1 MKKKITINTPTPHSE
16 NQRKLISAFVEPHYE
31 EIWIA
36 CGTKWGKTTGA
47 GAALAAAAP
56 IVQGSLWRWVAP
68 IFTQAKIGF
77 NYCRKMLPPEP
88 YCTINRSQLPT
99 ITINQMDSKIEFW
112 HGQNAESLEGE
123 AVFGYVFDEAA
134 KMSETVYD
142 SAHTTTTITRGPKVA
157 ISTPKGKNWFYRK
170 CMEAHEEY
178 LWAIDKGKKPKKIF
192 ITAPSTDNPAVTP
205 EAISQARST
214 LPQRLFDQYYEAHFV
229 DDGET
234 FSNYKQCLYGP
245 ELELSGHR
253 QIWFNEEKK
262 EGNKIQATVVIGADW
277 AKKIDFTVFTAWDYK
292 ENKMIGFLRFQ
303 NVNYFEAIKQLVWF
317 CKHFE
322 KVDMIYHDK
331 TGLGEVIDD
340 MLDKTSLPFEGIV
353 FTNTSK
359 AHMVNSMIIGC
370 EQGIPQ
376 LPRWHELIKEFD
388 SYEVTTTD
396 SGAMKYAAP
405 EGMHDDI
412 VSSMI
417 LGWKAVMEYSE
428 HELAV
433 KTVETLGEDSSLLTV
448 ADWYNEIQQQQDEE
462 FGGWVDLGGVR

>member
-1 MKKKITINTPTPHSE
+1 MKKKITINTPSPHSQ
-16 NQRKLISAFVEPHYE
+16 NQATLISAFVEPKFE

-47 GAALAAAAP
+47 ASAFSAVAP
-56 IVQGSLWRWVAP
+56 LVEGSLWRWVAP
-68 IFTQAKIGF
+68 IFTQSKIGF

-99 ITINQMDSKIEFW
+99 ITMHGVESKIEFW

-142 SAHTTTTITRGPKVA
+142 SAHITTTITRGPKVA

-170 CMEAHEEY
+170 CMEAHDEY
-178 LWAIDKGKKPKKIF
+178 TWAIEKGRQPKKIF
-192 ITAPSTDNPAVTP
+192 ITAPSTDNPAVTQA
-205 EAISQARST
+205 AIAQARST
-214 LPQRLFDQYYEAHFV
+214 LPERLFNQYYLAYFV
-229 DDGET
+229 DDGDT

-245 ELELSGHR
+245 DLNVVGSR
-253 QIWFNEEKK
+253 QIWFNEELKK
-262 EGNKIQATVVIGADW
+262 EGQLHCDVVIGVDW
-277 AKKIDFTVFTAWDYK
+277 AKKIDYTVMTAWNYK
-292 ENKMIGFLRFQ
+292 EHKMIGFLRFQ

-317 CKHFE
+317 SRHFR
-322 KVDMIYHDK
+322 KVDMIYHDR

-340 MLDKTSLPFEGIV
+340 MLDKTTLPYEGVV
-353 FTNTSK
+353 FTNQSK
-359 AHMVNSMIIGC
+359 ANMVNSLILAC
-370 EQGIPQ
+370 EQEIPQ
-376 LPRWHELIKEFD
+376 LPRWPDMIKEMD

-396 SGAMKYAAP
+396 AGSMKYAAP

-417 LGWKAVMEYSE
+417 LGWKAVLEYSE
-428 HELAV
+428 HELSV
-433 KTVETLGEDSSLLTV
+433 KTVETLASDDKLTV
-448 ADWYNEIQQQQDEE
+448 AGWYKELEQQHDEE
-462 FGGWVDLGGVR
+462 FGGWVDIKGIQ

>member
-1 MKKKITINTPTPHSE
+1 MRRKVTINTPTPHSE
-16 NQRKLISAFVEPHYE
+16 NQRKLMQAFLNPEFE
-31 EIWIA
+31 EIWIS

-47 GAALAAAAP
+47 ASAFAAVAP
-56 IVQGSLWRWVAP
+56 LVRGSLWRWVAP

-88 YCTINRSQLPT
+88 YCSINRSQLPT
-99 ITINQMDSKIEFW
+99 VTINAMDSKIEFW

-170 CMEAHEEY
+170 CMEAHDEY
-178 LWAIDKGKKPKKIF
+178 TTAIDAGKKPKKIF

-205 EAISQARST
+205 EAIIQARAT
-214 LPQRLFDQYYEAHFV
+214 LPDRLFRQYYLAEFV

-234 FSNYKQCLYGP
+234 FSNYKQCIYGE
-245 ELELSGHR
+245 ELNVSGHR

-262 EGNKIQATVVIGADW
+262 DGNQIQADVVIGVDW
-277 AKKIDFTVFTAWDYK
+277 AKKIDFTVMTAWDYK

-303 NVNYFEAIKQLVWF
+303 DVNYFEAIKQLIWF
-317 CKHFE
+317 TRHFK
-322 KVDMIYHDK
+322 KVDMVFHDR

-340 MLDKTSLPFEGIV
+340 MLDKTSLPYEGVV
-353 FTNTSK
+353 FTNNSK
-359 AHMVNSMIIGC
+359 AHMVNSLILAC

-376 LPRWHELIKEFD
+376 LPCWPDMIKEFD
-388 SYEVTTTD
+388 SYEVTQTEGG
-396 SGAMKYAAP
+396 SMKYAAP

-417 LGWKAVMEYSE
+417 LGWKAVLEYSE

-433 KTVETLGEDSSLLTV
+433 KTVETLSSNKLLTV
-448 ADWYNEIQQQQDEE
+448 ADWYSEIERQHDED
-462 FGGWVDLGGVR
+462 FGGWIDLKGLR

>member
-1 MKKKITINTPTPHSE
+1 MRKKITINTPNPHSE

-31 EIWIA
+31 EILIA

-47 GAALAAAAP
+47 ASSFAAVAP

-68 IFTQAKIGF
+68 ILTQAKIGF
-77 NYCRKMLPPEP
+77 NYCRKMLPAEP
-88 YCTINRSQLPT
+88 YCSINRSQLPT
-99 ITINQMDSKIEFW
+99 ITVNSMDSRIEFW
-112 HGQNAESLEGE
+112 HAQNAESLEGE

-134 KMSETVYD
+134 KMTESVYE
-142 SAHTTTTITRGPKVA
+142 SAHTTTTITRGPKVL
-157 ISTPKGKNWFYRK
+157 ISTPKGKNWFFRK

-178 LWAIDKGKKPKKIF
+178 TYAIEKGIKPKKIF

-205 EAISQARST
+205 EAISQARAT
-214 LPQRLFDQYYEAHFV
+214 LPQRLFEQYYEARFV

-245 ELELSGHR
+245 ELLVSGSR
-253 QIWFNEEKK
+253 QIWFNEQKK
-262 EGNKIQATVVIGADW
+262 EGNKIQAKVVIGVDW
-277 AKKIDFTVFTAWDYK
+277 AKKVDFTVMTAWDYS

-317 CKHFE
+317 CKHFT
-322 KVDMIYHDK
+322 KVDMIFHDK

-340 MLDKTSLPFEGIV
+340 MLDQTSLPYEGII

-359 AHMVNSMIIGC
+359 SHMVNSLILAC
-370 EQGIPQ
+370 EQGIP
-376 LPRWHELIKEFD
+376 LFPHWPEMIKEFD

-396 SGAMKYAAP
+396 AGSMKYAAP

-417 LGWKAVMEYSE
+417 LGWKVVMEYSN
-428 HELAV
+428 HELSV
-433 KTVETLGEDSSLLTV
+433 KTVETLSSDKKLTV
-448 ADWYNEIQQQQDEE
+448 ADWYQEIQQQNDED
-462 FGGWVDLGGVR
+462 FGGWIDLKGLR